1 MQEIVRL
8 IEGLEKDHY
17 GEAMFSEY
25 ESRYQYPLVAA
36 IVCLLAELLIF
47 ERRNKKI
54 NLDKI
59 LRNRKSN

>member
-1 MQEIVRL
+1 M
-8 IEGLEKDHY
+8 EKDSY

-36 IVCLLAELLIF
+36 LICLLAELFIF
-47 ERRNKKI
+47 ERRNKKV

-59 LRNRKSN
+59 LIQKNEK